1 MRRVWLDQ
9 QDPAANPRAVEAILA
24 ADLVVLGPSSL
35 FTSIVPNL
43 QVPGIARA
51 LVGTHAV
58 RVFVCPKIDSLGET
72 QGMSVADHVDQL
84 LSLESPPLLDAVLVH
99 HADAP
104 EFVFPYAPG
113 PAYRTSAL
121 AGDVVTSRDIDSAKR
136 APFGP
141 IQAGEREISRI
152 EQSVPVVLVRDFTGS
167 ESPAVHDAQA
177 LASALEEV
185 LDQCRSARR

>member
-1 MRRVWLDQ
+1 
-9 QDPAANPRAVEAILA
+9 
-24 ADLVVLGPSSL
+24 
-35 FTSIVPNL
+35 
-43 QVPGIARA
+43 
-51 LVGTHAV
+51 
-58 RVFVCPKIDSLGET
+58 
-72 QGMSVADHVDQL
+72 MSVADHVDQL
-84 LSLESPPLLDAVLVH
+84 LSLASSPLLDAVLVH

-104 EFVFPYAPG
+104 EFVYPYAPG

-121 AGDVVTSRDIDSAKR
+121 AGDVVTARDIDTAKR

-167 ESPAVHDAQA
+167 ESAAVHDVKA